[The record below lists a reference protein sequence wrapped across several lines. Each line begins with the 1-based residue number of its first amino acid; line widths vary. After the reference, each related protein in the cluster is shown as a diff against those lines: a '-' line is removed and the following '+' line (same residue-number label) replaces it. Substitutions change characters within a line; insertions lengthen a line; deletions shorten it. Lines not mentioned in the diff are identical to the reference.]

1 MEASRPRYPP
11 EMEAVRRQREARAK
25 PPVYELTVEDARRLE
40 HEEMLE
46 TAGTPEPVARVEDL
60 AYEGPG
66 GALPAR
72 LYAPA
77 SEPGAAPARLYA
89 PASEPGGAPP
99 ARLYAPAS
107 EPGGAPP
114 ARLYAPASDRPGVLV
129 YFHGGGWVL
138 SELHA
143 YDAVARSLVNAAEI
157 AVMLCGYRLAPEH
170 PFPAAVEDA
179 EAAVRWTAAN
189 AERLGVDGGRLAVG
203 GDSAGG
209 NLAAV
214 VAQRLRDAGGPPLA
228 FQLLVYP
235 VIQHGA
241 DTPSWRESV
250 DPMFLHPRAMSWY
263 WDHYLSDPEAGLDP
277 RASPLAAARFD
288 GLPPAL
294 VIVAEHDPLRDEGE
308 EYARRMSAAGVPVE
322 LTRYDGVV
330 HGFFTMTAE
339 LSAARE
345 AHAHAA
351 RALRTAL
358 GAG

>member
-11 EMEAVRRQREARAK
+11 EMEAVRRERAARAQ
-25 PPVYELTVEDARRLE
+25 PPVYDLTVEEARRQQ

-46 TAGTPEPVARVEDL
+46 AAGTPEPVARVEDL
-60 AYEGPG
+60 TYEGPG
-66 GALPAR
+66 GTLPAR

-77 SEPGAAPARLYA
+77 N
-89 PASEPGGAPP
+89 
-99 ARLYAPAS
+99 
-107 EPGGAPP
+107 
-114 ARLYAPASDRPGVLV
+114 DRPPLLV
-129 YFHGGGWVL
+129 YFHGGGFVL

-143 YDAVARSLVNAAEI
+143 YDAVARSLVNAADT
-157 AVMLCGYRLAPEH
+157 AVLLCGYRLAPEH

-179 EAAVRWTAAN
+179 EAAVRWAAAN
-189 AERLGVDGGRLAVG
+189 SDRLGVDGGRLAVA

-214 VAQRLRDAGGPPLA
+214 VAHRLRDSAGPPLA
-228 FQLLVYP
+228 FQLLIYP

-250 DPMFLHPRAMSWY
+250 DALFLHPRAMSWY
-263 WDHYLSDPEAGLDP
+263 WDHYLPGPEHGRDP
-277 RASPLAAARFD
+277 RASPLAAERFD

-294 VIVAEHDPLRDEGE
+294 VIIAEHDPLRDEGE
-308 EYARRMSAAGVPVE
+308 EYARRMAAAGVPVE

-330 HGFFTMTAE
+330 HGFFKMTAE
-339 LSAARE
+339 LTAARE

-351 RALRTAL
+351 SALRRAF